1 MITESNFID
10 SELSTFNASAVNI
23 IYNNEFN
30 RNILID
36 NTPLLMIINENDDDN
51 NHHHDQ
57 CCIDDDL
64 DGRYEFQIDD
74 EEEEELEPEQTQET
88 FDCQ

>member
-10 SELSTFNASAVNI
+10 SDLSASFNASAVNI
-23 IYNNEFN
+23 LYNNEFN
-30 RNILID
+30 RNIIIE

-51 NHHHDQ
+51 DDNHHHD
-57 CCIDDDL
+57 IDDDL
-64 DGRYEFQIDD
+64 DEHYQFHIDD
-74 EEEEELEPEQTQET
+74 EEEELELEQTQET

>member
-36 NTPLLMIINENDDDN
+36 NTPLLMIIDENDDDN

-74 EEEEELEPEQTQET
+74 EEEEELELEQTQET

>member
-10 SELSTFNASAVNI
+10 SDLSVSFNASAVNI
-23 IYNNEFN
+23 LYNNEFN
-30 RNILID
+30 RNIIIE

-51 NHHHDQ
+51 HHHD
-57 CCIDDDL
+57 IDDDL
-64 DGRYEFQIDD
+64 DEHYQFQIDD
-74 EEEEELEPEQTQET
+74 EEDELELEQTQET